1 MTFGADDKGQ
11 TRSEYWLSKI
21 YPFVTTSGGAA
32 FYGIITTAN
41 TTTNFKVASLVGM
54 GTDLLNDAYYCQI
67 IQADAAAPEGE
78 IQKVSAYDTSDGDIT
93 VGAAFTIAPEIGD
106 YVLILHESV
115 VSAIANSTDNLF
127 MKDVVGDKTDTSA
140 IPSATTSIVAMVKKV
155 YDTAIGVATSL
166 LTLTETGGTITTDGT
181 EQNVY
186 INNAPAGIFAP
197 RIVQI
202 DFTNQTAGET
212 VVVREYYRIISGGNL
227 IMLDEVTFAGVQDP
241 LLKNVTLE
249 DNRYG
254 VQVTIEKTVGANR
267 DYDYE
272 AVYKV

>member
-1 MTFGADDKGQ
+1 MTFGVDDKGQ
-11 TRSEYWLSKI
+11 TRAEYWLSKI
-21 YPFVTTSGGAA
+21 YPFVTTSGGTA
-32 FYGIITTAN
+32 FYGVITTAN

-67 IQADAAAPEGE
+67 IQAGSAAPEGE
-78 IQKVSAYDTSDGDIT
+78 FQKVSAYDTSDGDIT
-93 VGAAFTIAPEIGD
+93 VGAAFTVAPAIND

-115 VSAIANSTDNLF
+115 VAAIANSTDNLF
-127 MKDVVGDKTDTSA
+127 MKDVVGNKTDTSA
-140 IPSATTSIVAMVKKV
+140 IPSATTSIVAMVKRV
-155 YDTAIGVATSL
+155 YDTAIGIATSL

-186 INNAPAGIFAP
+186 INNAPVGVFSP

-212 VVVREYYRIISGGNL
+212 AIVREYYRIISGGNL

-241 LLKNVTLE
+241 LLRNVGLE
-249 DNRYG
+249 DNRFG

>member
-1 MTFGADDKGQ
+1 MTLGETDINQ
-11 TRSEYWLSKI
+11 TRSAYWLSKI
-21 YPFVTTSGGAA
+21 YPLVETSGGTA
-32 FYGIITTAN
+32 FYGVITTAN
-41 TTTNFKVASLVGM
+41 TTTNFKVNSLIGM

-67 IQADAAAPEGE
+67 VQADGGAPEGE
-78 IQKVSAYDTSDGDIT
+78 IQKVSAYDTDDGDIT
-93 VGAAFTIAPEIGD
+93 VGAAFTIAPEAGD

-115 VSAIANSTDNLF
+115 VVAIANSTDNLF
-127 MKDVVGDKTDTSA
+127 MKDVIGNKTDTSA

-155 YDTAIGVATSL
+155 YDTAISIATSL

-186 INNAPAGIFAP
+186 INNAPAGVFAP

-227 IMLDEVTFAGVQDP
+227 IMQDEVTFAGVQDP
-241 LLKNVTLE
+241 LLKNVGLE
-249 DNRYG
+249 DNRFG
-254 VQVTIEKTVGANR
+254 VQITIEKTVGVNR

>member
-1 MTFGADDKGQ
+1 MTFGVDDKGQ
-11 TRSEYWLSKI
+11 TRAEYWLSKI

-67 IQADAAAPEGE
+67 IQAGSAAPEGE

-93 VGAAFTIAPEIGD
+93 VGAAFTVAPTVDD
-106 YVLILHESV
+106 YVLIIHESV
-115 VSAIANSTDNLF
+115 VTTIANSTDNLF
-127 MKDVVGDKTDTSA
+127 MKDVIGNKTDTSA
-140 IPSATTSIVAMVKKV
+140 IPSNTTSVVAMVKKV
-155 YDTAIGVATSL
+155 YDTAIGIATSL

-212 VVVREYYRIISGGNL
+212 VVIREYYRIISGGNL
-227 IMLDEVTFAGVQDP
+227 IMMDEVTFAGVQDP
-241 LLKNVTLE
+241 LLKNVSLE
-249 DNRYG
+249 NNRFG